1 MSFKFRSLPTFV
13 AAFCLVALI
22 LASLSMAQNIV
33 TGGISGTVTDPSGAV
48 VSSANVNLKSSSTG
62 ETQSTVTSSTGLYNF
77 PLLKPGTYSVS
88 ISQSGFRTVNETV
101 EVQLGQ
107 ISTANMKLA
116 VGNTS
121 ETIEVSGQAPL
132 LQTEDANISTTYNQ
146 AQITAL
152 PNPGGDITS
161 YAQTAPGVLMNT
173 GGAFGNFSAF
183 GLPATSNLFTENGND
198 ENDPFLNLN
207 NSGSS
212 NLLIG
217 QNEVQEVAV
226 VSNGYTAQYG
236 RQAGV
241 QVDYTTKSGSN
252 AFHGNAG
259 FWYNSSG
266 FNAND
271 WFQKQAEIATA
282 TPNQQPFAVNHM
294 WAGSIGGPIVK
305 NKLFFYVDQEGLYY
319 ALPSVQTVNLPTP
332 AFSNAILSNIAAIS
346 PAQLPYYTQEMNLYK
361 GSPVYAAALA
371 NPYSTGGSLLGGCG
385 ASLTVGTTLFGGAGQ
400 LPCTMSATA
409 SGVNHNKE
417 WLLTERIDY
426 NISNSDKLFGRFK
439 ADHGEQP
446 TSTDLIN
453 PAIFSTKSNQPEYE
467 GQINETHIFSSTMV
481 NNFILSGLW
490 YTAIFLPDSGQAAV
504 LAANGY
510 STLQFNTG
518 LLSSLGGSNNG
529 DFNFPQGRNSTMAQV
544 TDDLSITRGAHTF
557 KMGLNFRR
565 DDLTDY
571 DAQQNTGGQIQFGS
585 LQDFANGTLIGGNGD
600 SLTQVYT
607 TNGDVRIGFYSLG
620 LYFQDEYR
628 VTPNLKLTLALRG
641 DRNSN
646 PICASDCYSRL
657 NTAFSGLSHDV
668 NTPYNAII
676 DAGTHSAF
684 PNVEKLALQPRF
696 GFTWS
701 PLGHTNTVLRGG
713 VGVFSDLYQGVLMDE
728 LIGNA
733 PLANHFQVK
742 PSANAAGFGAPLAPG
757 ATGSVAQL
765 GANSNSSFLNA
776 FASGGTL
783 ASITA
788 SNPFFTPPGYTSIAN
803 QINNPKY
810 LEWNFEIQQ
819 AIGSKTSIN
828 IDYVGTHGY
837 DSLIQNGNL
846 NAANMTGIPA
856 FGAGPYTPFGQL
868 PQGSVTASGIPLAG
882 TDPRFGAVRE
892 LQSVGV
898 SNYDGVV
905 TTITRKFT
913 HGFQG
918 SLNYTWAHA
927 LDDLTTTNPGTPF
940 NLFGSA
946 VYQFNPNCLSCQ
958 NYGNSDSDAR
968 HNLTANYVWE
978 LPFKSQNKFVSEV
991 IGGWTVAGTFFAHS
1005 GLPWSA
1011 TNIQTG
1017 LDFLNGPFGIPLTL
1031 ASTVGGV
1038 GAGCQASGPGTFS
1051 TPTPC
1056 VQATQFTGTGTITQS
1071 GFGNVPRNSFRGLGY
1086 FDTDLNVN
1094 KSFAVT
1100 ERVKFEL
1107 GGSFFNILNHPN
1119 FGLPNGYNF
1128 TPQFGQMCSSGPLG
1142 CNGLA
1147 VQPTTPYG
1155 AFQGAGVEGRLVQVH
1170 GKITF

>member
-1 MSFKFRSLPTFV
+1 MSFKLRSLLRFV
-13 AAFCLVALI
+13 AALCVATLI
-22 LASLSMAQNIV
+22 LASLSLSQNIV
-33 TGGISGTVTDPSGAV
+33 TGAISGTVTDPSGAIV
-48 VSSANVNLKSSSTG
+48 PGAQVNLKSNTTG
-62 ETQSTVTSSTGLYNF
+62 ETQTTVTSSTGLYNF
-77 PLLKPGTYSVS
+77 PLLKPGSYRVS
-88 ISQSGFRTVNETV
+88 ISQSGFRTYNDTV
-101 EVQLGQ
+101 DVLLGQ
-107 ISTANMKLA
+107 IATTNIKLV

-121 ETIEVSGQAPL
+121 ETVEVSGQAPL

-146 AQITAL
+146 AQIAQL

-173 GGAFGNFSAF
+173 GGTYGNFSAF

-226 VSNGYTAQYG
+226 VSNGYTGQYG

-241 QVDYTTKSGSN
+241 QVDYTTKSGGN
-252 AFHGNAG
+252 AFHGNAT

-271 WFQKQAEIATA
+271 WFQKQAEVAGG

-305 NKLFFYVDQEGLYY
+305 NKLFFFVDQEGLYY

-332 AFSNAILSNIAAIS
+332 AFASAILSNIAAIS

-361 GSPVYAAALA
+361 NSPFYNVAT
-371 NPYSTGGSLLGGCG
+371 PTGGGCG
-385 ASLTVGTTLFGGAGQ
+385 DVTTLAGINFGGAGGIGCLQ
-400 LPCTMSATA
+400 SATA

-426 NISNSDKLFGRFK
+426 NISNNDKLFGRFK
-439 ADHGEQP
+439 ADHGSQP

-453 PAIFSTKSNQPEYE
+453 PTVFSTSSNQPEYE
-467 GQINETHIFSSTMV
+467 GQINETHIFSPTMV

-510 STLQFNTG
+510 STIQFNDGT
-518 LLSSLGGSNNG
+518 LSSLGGSSVG
-529 DFNFPQGRNSTMAQV
+529 DFQFPQGRNSTMAQI

-557 KMGLNFRR
+557 KMGMNFRR

-571 DAQQNTGGQIQFGS
+571 DAQGNTGGQVQFGS
-585 LQDFANGTLIGGNGD
+585 LNDFANGQLLSSNGD

-646 PICASDCYSRL
+646 PICSSNCFSRL
-657 NTAFSGLSHDV
+657 DTAFSGMTHDV

-676 DAGTHSAF
+676 DAGTHSGF
-684 PNVEKLALQPRF
+684 PNIEKLALQPRF

-713 VGVFSDLYQGVLMDE
+713 VGVFSDLYQGILMDE
-728 LIGNA
+728 LIGNS
-733 PLANHFQVK
+733 PLTNTFAIKPTANT
-742 PSANAAGFGAPLAPG
+742 AGFGAPLAPG
-757 ATGSVAQL
+757 VAGSVSQL

-776 FASGGTL
+776 FAGGGTL
-783 ASITA
+783 ASISA

-803 QINNPKY
+803 QISNPKY

-819 AIGSKTSIN
+819 AIGSKTSLS

-837 DSLIQNGNL
+837 DNLIQNGNL
-846 NAANMTGIPA
+846 NAANLSGLPG
-856 FGAGPYTPFGQL
+856 FGAYAPFGQL
-868 PQGSVTASGIPLAG
+868 PEGSVSASGVVLAG

-892 LQSVGV
+892 LQSVGI
-898 SNYDGVV
+898 SNYNGLV
-905 TTITRKFT
+905 TTVTRKFT

-918 SLNYTWAHA
+918 SLNYTWSHA

-940 NLFGSA
+940 NEFQSV
-946 VYQFNPNCLSCQ
+946 VYQINPNCLSCS

-978 LPFKSQNKFVSEV
+978 LPFKSQSRLVNEA
-991 IGGWTVAGTFFAHS
+991 IGGWTIAGTFFAHS
-1005 GLPWSA
+1005 GLPY
-1011 TNIQTG
+1011 TPQGLQTG
-1017 LDFLNGPFGIPLTL
+1017 VGFNNGLLGIPLIP
-1031 ASTVGGV
+1031 AYSIGSVPV
-1038 GAGCQASGPGTFS
+1038 NCQANAPGTIAD
-1051 TPTPC
+1051 PTPC
-1056 VQATQFTGTGTITQS
+1056 IQAAQFTPSNTSGSVSQP
-1071 GFGNVPRNSFRGLGY
+1071 GFGNFTRNSFRGLGY

-1094 KSFAVT
+1094 KSFAIT
-1100 ERVKFEL
+1100 ERVRFEL

-1119 FGLPNGYNF
+1119 FGLPNPYTFNGSS
-1128 TPQFGQMCSSGPLG
+1128 FGQMCSAGQAFG
-1142 CNGLA
+1142 CTALA

-1155 AFQGAGVEGRLVQVH
+1155 SFQGAGVEGRLVQVH